1 MKRRLTLL
9 VASVLAVFLALPVA
23 VASAGGGRKI
33 LSFDELAPVTE
44 PYTGAGNA
52 IRGVPGGGLPWEIE
66 SAQGDLRSDG
76 RLQIT
81 VEGLV
86 LARRAPVPVE
96 RQGTNPAPGF
106 KAVVSCLSASPE
118 GTATTVNVATAT
130 APATSAG
137 DAVIKDKVRLPSSCL
152 APIVFVTSPDG
163 AWFAVTGQ

>member
-1 MKRRLTLL
+1 MKRRLALL
-9 VASVLAVFLALPVA
+9 VASLLAVLLALPVA
-23 VASAGGGRKI
+23 AASAGEGRKI

-52 IRGVPGGGLPWEIE
+52 IRSVPGGGLPWEIE
-66 SAQGDLRSDG
+66 SAHGELRGDG

-96 RQGTNPAPGF
+96 RQGTNPVPAL
-106 KAVVSCLSASPE
+106 KAVVSCLSTSA
-118 GTATTVNVATAT
+118 GTAATVNVATAT
-130 APATSAG
+130 APATPDG
-137 DAVIKDKVRLPSSCL
+137 DIVIRDKVRLPSPCL

-163 AWFAVTGQ
+163 AWFAATGQ

>member
-1 MKRRLTLL
+1 MKRRLALL
-9 VASVLAVFLALPVA
+9 VASVLAVFLVLPMA
-23 VASAGGGRKI
+23 AASAGGGRKL

-52 IRGVPGGGLPWEIE
+52 IRGVPGGGLPWEIG
-66 SAQGDLRSDG
+66 STHGDLRSDG
-76 RLQIT
+76 RLQVR

-96 RQGTNPAPGF
+96 RQGTNPAPAF
-106 KAVVSCLSASPE
+106 KAVVSCLSTSQ
-118 GTATTVNVATAT
+118 GVATTVNLATAS
-130 APATSAG
+130 APATPDG
-137 DAVIKDKVRLPSSCL
+137 DATIKDRIDLPSPCI